1 VKESANEPTSL
12 LHDFIAQQHANV
24 FTRAFSFAANQLPV
38 VSETQPD
45 IADRVMLMNDIG
57 FIFQLREREQKV
69 TAKVADVEKWVAG
82 QVVRKGVRRI
92 QSTRQ
97 LLGSYVAMSVVNHFG
112 HRITVSAKDPD
123 SLVGIIIYRVPPKT
137 RAFRAARF
145 KQNRNGGF
153 VHILRD
159 TDYFE
164 ICQHFL
170 TPAELLDYFSFRRDI
185 LLSWDSPVTAV
196 SETALIGQYL
206 LEDFSSPPSSSLER
220 AARSHGGPTAYEFSF
235 VLDSLGAE
243 IATIEEEEE
252 EEDDDHDDEEGGP
265 MHDDRYLILSE
276 LGLLGRYELR
286 ALKQQLR
293 LALEAV
299 RANRFELPFR
309 IVSARTGCGFL
320 TVPIM
325 SEFHERGYEALQS
338 LSIASKHEL
347 QLEKQVGIGMWKD
360 TEFVDIE
367 WIYLAGKNAPDP
379 RLDERLAQSYP
390 FRRTSERRLPPIF
403 T

>member
-1 VKESANEPTSL
+1 M
-12 LHDFIAQQHANV
+12 
-24 FTRAFSFAANQLPV
+24 
-38 VSETQPD
+38 SEREPD
-45 IADRVMLMNDIG
+45 IADRVMLVGNIG
-57 FIFQLREREQKV
+57 FIFQLREREQKA
-69 TAKVADVEKWVAG
+69 TSKVGDVEKWVAG
-82 QVVRKGVRRI
+82 QVARKGVRRI
-92 QSTRQ
+92 QSTRE
-97 LLGSYVAMSVVNHFG
+97 LLGNYVALSVVNQFG
-112 HRITVSAKDPD
+112 HRITVSAKDPH
-123 SLVGIIIYRVPPKT
+123 SLVGIVIYRVPPKT

-164 ICQHFL
+164 ICRHFV
-170 TPAELLDYFSFRRDI
+170 TPAELADYFSFRRDI
-185 LLSWDSPVTAV
+185 LLSWDSPSTAV

-220 AARSHGGPTAYEFSF
+220 AARSHGGPTACEFSF

-243 IATIEEEEE
+243 IAAIEEEEE
-252 EEDDDHDDEEGGP
+252 EDVEHDDEGNAP
-265 MHDDRYLILSE
+265 MHNDRYLILSE

-293 LALEAV
+293 LSLEAV

-309 IVSARTGCGFL
+309 IASARTGCGFL

-325 SEFHERGYEALQS
+325 KEFHERGYHALQS

-347 QLEKQVGIGMWKD
+347 ELDKQVGIGMWKNS
-360 TEFVDIE
+360 EFVEIE
-367 WIYLAGKNAPDP
+367 WIFLAGKNVPDP
-379 RLDERLAQSYP
+379 RLDERLALSYP
-390 FRRTSERRLPPIF
+390 FRRASERRLPPIF